1 MGWIDTAKK
10 LPIGGKAYTEHEGC
24 TTSKKLW
31 IYRTPEGVGC
41 FCNKCGYKSF
51 SSTGLRN
58 LQEVLAKHGEETEL
72 VVNDVTLPED
82 FTADV
87 EEFSQE
93 ALLWLYKADVRNH
106 LINAYGIGYSKELNR
121 VIIPVYDE
129 HNKLVMW
136 QGRGLSNKQTK
147 YLNTKSTKK
156 QNDFFKSWA
165 QCNTS
170 SDDPYSS
177 VVVVE
182 DALSVIKVGQIT
194 KAVGVLGTSLSQKQ
208 INYLSKFSLVIFW
221 LDGDRAG
228 VNASTKMVKKLSM
241 VTNTHRIF
249 TKKDPKKLSYAEIEE
264 IINSARHNTT
274 TDN

>member
-1 MGWIDTAKK
+1 MSWKDTAKA

-24 TTSKKLW
+24 TTSNKLW
-31 IYRTPEGVGC
+31 VYRAAEGIGC
-41 FCNKCGYKSF
+41 FCNKCGYKKFIAS
-51 SSTGLRN
+51 GLRK
-58 LQEVLAKHGEETEL
+58 LSEVLSKYAEETDL
-72 VVNDVTLPED
+72 VVKEVVLPDDITTDTIE
-82 FTADV
+82 FT
-87 EEFSQE
+87 QE
-93 ALLWLYKADVRNH
+93 ALLWLYKADVRNN
-106 LINAYGIGYSKELNR
+106 LIEDYGIGYSKDLNR

-129 HNKLVMW
+129 SNNLLMW
-136 QGRGLSNKQTK
+136 QGRGLSSQQTK

-156 QNDFFKSWA
+156 QNAFFKSWVKSDKA
-165 QCNTS
+165 EANTF
-170 SDDPYSS
+170 DS

-194 KAVGVLGTSLSQKQ
+194 QAVGVLGTSLSQTQ
-208 INYLSKFSLVIFW
+208 VNYLSKFTQVLFW

-228 VNASTKMVKKLSM
+228 VDASNKMVKKLSM

-264 IINSARHNTT
+264 IIDSARYNAT

>member
-1 MGWIDTAKK
+1 MGWRDTAKK
-10 LPIGGKAYTEHEGC
+10 LAIGGKAYTDHEGC
-24 TTSKKLW
+24 TTSLKMW
-31 IYRTPEGVGC
+31 IYRNAEGVGC

-51 SSTGLRN
+51 HSTGLRN
-58 LQEVLAKHGEETEL
+58 LQEVLSKHGEETEL
-72 VVNDVTLPED
+72 VVKDVTLPDD
-82 FTADV
+82 FTVNV

-93 ALLWLYKADVRNH
+93 ALLWLYKADVRNS
-106 LINAYGIGYSKELNR
+106 LIQAYGIGYSKELNR

-129 HNKLVMW
+129 ENKLIMW
-136 QGRGLSNKQTK
+136 QGRGLTNKQTK

-156 QNDFFKSWA
+156 QNDFFKSWVKHGE
-165 QCNTS
+165 S
-170 SDDPYSS
+170 SSNSYSS

-182 DALSVIKVGQIT
+182 DALSVIKVGQVT
-194 KAVGVLGTSLSQKQ
+194 QAVGVLGTSLSQKQ
-208 INYLSKFSLVIFW
+208 VNYLSKFDLVIFW

-264 IINSARHNTT
+264 IINSARYNTIA
-274 TDN
+274 DN